1 MQGKCYERRH
11 VVSQE
16 EFEQGDKV
24 EWNTPQGKTRG
35 TVKKRLT
42 DRTEVGG
49 QMIAA
54 SEDDPR
60 YLVKSKKTGKEA
72 AHKPDALNKV

>member
-1 MQGKCYERRH
+1 M
-11 VVSQE
+11 SQE
-16 EFEQGDKV
+16 ELEQGDKV
-24 EWNTPQGKTRG
+24 EWNAPQGKTRG
-35 TVKKRLT
+35 TVKKKLT

-49 QMIAA
+49 QTIAA

-60 YLVKSKKTGKEA
+60 YLVKSEKTGKEA